1 MSCLVGS
8 QPSLL
13 PGGDP
18 VWISYNLLLWK
29 RLRPLLLWLFQNR
42 LRQSLLCRHQHLL
55 YRYQSLPYRHQNLLH
70 RYQSRE

>member
-29 RLRPLLLWLFQNR
+29 RLRPLLLWLYQNR
-42 LRQSLLCRHQHLL
+42 LHQNPLYRYQNLLYRCQSLLCRHQ
-55 YRYQSLPYRHQNLLH
+55 
-70 RYQSRE
+70 SRD

>member
-18 VWISYNLLLWK
+18 VWISYSLLLWK
-29 RLRPLLLWLFQNR
+29 RLRPLLLWLYQNR
-42 LRQSLLCRHQHLL
+42 LRQNLLYRYQNLL
-55 YRYQSLPYRHQNLLH
+55 YRYQSLLYRC
-70 RYQSRE
+70 QSRD

>member
-29 RLRPLLLWLFQNR
+29 RLRPLLLWLYQNR
-42 LRQSLLCRHQHLL
+42 LRQNLLCRRQHLLCRCQSLLRRYQSLLCR
-55 YRYQSLPYRHQNLLH
+55 YQNRD
-70 RYQSRE
+70 

>member
-29 RLRPLLLWLFQNR
+29 RLLPLLLWLYQNR
-42 LRQSLLCRHQHLL
+42 LHQSLLYRYQNLLCRYQNLL
-55 YRYQSLPYRHQNLLH
+55 YRYQSLLYRYPC
-70 RYQSRE
+70 RD